1 MRLKT
6 AKGKPMALWPFSKK
20 KDTSHAQDTDAA
32 TAPMTDTEQFEQPE
46 VVMEAAIEE
55 ADFLV
60 TPEQTADDSGV
71 IESETYFAPEADSTF
86 SHDLPPD
93 PVHDAISGE
102 SGPFDGDSVDIG
114 DFDFSDFGT
123 GILNLG
129 SMMIPLPEGAE
140 VQVEMGPNGPKML
153 HILTK
158 YGRCT
163 PVAFAA
169 PTTPGQWTESVPE
182 ILNGMQ
188 GDNLEVAIEQGPW
201 GKEIT
206 GSAPSGGGFI
216 RIIGVDGPRWMLR
229 MTLAAPVEH
238 AENMAEVGREI
249 TARTFV
255 IRGTEPML
263 AGTPLPVAL
272 PAPLAEQVQ
281 KEMIRRREEENKNA

>member
-1 MRLKT
+1 
-6 AKGKPMALWPFSKK
+6 MALWPFSKK
-20 KDTSHAQDTDAA
+20 KDTSTPDQADSFEQVA
-32 TAPMTDTEQFEQPE
+32 DTEHFAEPE
-46 VVMEAAIEE
+46 VVVGADFEE
-55 ADFLV
+55 DSVENTDFLV
-60 TPEQTADDSGV
+60 SPERTTTPQERMETASY
-71 IESETYFAPEADSTF
+71 TQPEPQVTF
-86 SHDLPPD
+86 DQELPPD
-93 PVHDAISGE
+93 PIHDAVSGE
-102 SGPFDGDSVDIG
+102 SGPFDGDSVDIN

-140 VQVEMGPNGPKML
+140 VQVEMGPQGPKML

-182 ILNGMQ
+182 ILTGMQ
-188 GDNLEVAIEQGPW
+188 GDNLEVEIEQGPW

-206 GSAPSGGGFI
+206 GSAPGGGGFI

-238 AENMAEVGREI
+238 ADNMAELGREI

-255 IRGTEPML
+255 MRGTEPML

-281 KEMIRRREEENKNA
+281 KEMIRRQEENNNS